1 MKLFPEKR
9 RFVKSFCAL
18 SVMTLMV
25 CSSLSA
31 AAAIVNAAASET
43 VSVPQSTTQAV
54 KPVAS
59 ALKRVVLDVNGE
71 QSTVL
76 FAGKTVEELLRF
88 AHVDILENRIV
99 APDLSASVTPFMAV
113 TVRDAKP
120 VEITADGKT
129 RTVKLVYG
137 KLSEALHLAGVTL
150 SDEDILSES
159 RGADVR
165 DIDSLT
171 IQRVTYQQLTE
182 REVLPYQTVT
192 RQTDTLPAGQTQCS
206 VKGTAG
212 EKEVVK
218 SVKMIDGKAV
228 EERLVSEKVTKQP
241 VDEVILVG
249 TKS

>member
-129 RTVKLVYG
+129 
-137 KLSEALHLAGVTL
+137 LSSVRKM
-150 SDEDILSES
+150 ILTPGEM
-159 RGADVR
+159 VV
-165 DIDSLT
+165 
-171 IQRVTYQQLTE
+171 QPLTE
-182 REVLPYQTVT
+182 KMLAACRDASEITV
-192 RQTDTLPAGQTQCS
+192 S
-206 VKGTAG
+206 ITA
-212 EKEVVK
+212 EK
-218 SVKMIDGKAV
+218 A
-228 EERLVSEKVTKQP
+228 
-241 VDEVILVG
+241 
-249 TKS
+249 